1 MDPLSPAP
9 SATRERPPSAGGL
22 VKREKLF
29 ERLSGA
35 GPGGVILVCAPAG
48 SGKSALVH
56 SWVSGEADGR
66 VAWVS
71 VERGERDAQRFWL
84 SVIDGCATVAG
95 DDFVERVTP
104 SPSFRGETAV
114 ERLLSDL
121 ASLEEPMVLVI
132 DDLHEL
138 GSTDALRWLELFLA
152 RLPPQVRVVLATRR
166 DPGLGLHR
174 LRLAD
179 GLTELRGPDLLFSRD
194 ETRQLLEA
202 ANITLSDAGAA
213 LLHERTEGWVA
224 GLRLAAISLAA
235 HADPERFVS
244 EFSGSERAVAGYL
257 LAEVLE
263 RQPKEVR
270 ELLLRTSVLERV
282 SAPLADVLAGGSGSE
297 RILQQ
302 LEDDNAFVTSLDA
315 GRSWFRYHHLF
326 ADLLRLELRRS
337 NPASVDPLHRKAAQ
351 WSEEHGYP
359 VDAIRHAQAAK
370 DWPHAARLLAES
382 SIGLRLDGRQATV
395 HALLAAFPAEVPA
408 ENAELALV
416 FATDRVLD
424 GAFDDAAAYLAA
436 AETAGGAVPPDRRWH
451 LDLERAGM
459 RLSLAR
465 RQGDLE
471 AATEAMQSL
480 EAASKARPASDVAF
494 SNDHRA
500 TALMNL
506 GIAELWS
513 IRLPEAQRHLEEGL
527 TLARRIERPYLEV
540 GSLAHLAMAALLTGC
555 PASVALQRSEEAVA
569 IAETHGWATD
579 PVASAAFAVAG
590 QVLVRL
596 GRFAEAERWLERAED
611 ALHPQEP
618 ATELVLRIS
627 QGLLQM
633 GRGRLDDALAAFR
646 AGEQMQALLAGE
658 HMLTA
663 EVRNRILQIQLR
675 MDQTTAGPAALARV
689 ATLAA
694 DRAGAR
700 ITTAAVHLAEGNPQE
715 AVEELAP
722 AVARQVTAL
731 RPAWAALEA
740 SLFDAAAREQ
750 LGDRRAAEESIE
762 RALDLA
768 EPDGAILPF
777 ALVPVGD
784 LLARHPRHST
794 AHASLLSAILD
805 MLAGSPPEEGAP
817 LLDALSEAELRVLR
831 YLPSNLKAPE
841 IASELYVSPNTVRTH
856 LRHIY
861 AKLDAHTRSEAVSR
875 ARELGLLGPTSIAR

>member
-1 MDPLSPAP
+1 MRRGSYWRRPASRSPTQAWRCCTSGP
-9 SATRERPPSAGGL
+9 RAGSRATAGGDL
-22 VKREKLF
+22 ACGACRPGAVRVGVLWQRARRC
-29 ERLSGA
+29 RLPAGGGA
-35 GPGGVILVCAPAG
+35 GAPA
-48 SGKSALVH
+48 
-56 SWVSGEADGR
+56 
-66 VAWVS
+66 
-71 VERGERDAQRFWL
+71 ERG
-84 SVIDGCATVAG
+84 
-95 DDFVERVTP
+95 
-104 SPSFRGETAV
+104 
-114 ERLLSDL
+114 
-121 ASLEEPMVLVI
+121 
-132 DDLHEL
+132 
-138 GSTDALRWLELFLA
+138 A
-152 RLPPQVRVVLATRR
+152 RA
-166 DPGLGLHR
+166 
-174 LRLAD
+174 
-179 GLTELRGPDLLFSRD
+179 
-194 ETRQLLEA
+194 
-202 ANITLSDAGAA
+202 
-213 LLHERTEGWVA
+213 
-224 GLRLAAISLAA
+224 LAA
-235 HADPERFVS
+235 HI
-244 EFSGSERAVAGYL
+244 RARA
-257 LAEVLE
+257 
-263 RQPKEVR
+263 R
-270 ELLLRTSVLERV
+270 EWPARRR
-282 SAPLADVLAGGSGSE
+282 ARGGSGSE

-337 NPASVDPLHRKAAQ
+337 DPASVDPLHRKAAQ
-351 WSEEHGYP
+351 WYEKHGYP

-416 FATDRVLD
+416 FAADRVLD
-424 GAFDDAAAYLAA
+424 GAFEEAAAYLAA
-436 AETAGGAVPPDRRWH
+436 AETAAGAVTPDRRWH

-480 EAASKARPASDVAF
+480 EAASKARPASDVGF

-513 IRLPEAQRHLEEGL
+513 VRLPEAQRHLEDGL

-611 ALHPQEP
+611 ALHPGEP
-618 ATELVLRIS
+618 GTELVLRIS
-627 QGLLQM
+627 QGLLEM

-675 MDQTTAGPAALARV
+675 MDETAAGPAALARV

-722 AVARQVTAL
+722 VIARRGDGASPGMGSPGGVAVRRRSARSARRQARCRGVDRTSARPRRARRGHPAVRPCPRA
-731 RPAWAALEA
+731 RPA
-740 SLFDAAAREQ
+740 
-750 LGDRRAAEESIE
+750 
-762 RALDLA
+762 
-768 EPDGAILPF
+768 
-777 ALVPVGD
+777 
-784 LLARHPRHST
+784 
-794 AHASLLSAILD
+794 SA
-805 MLAGSPPEEGAP
+805 PPA
-817 LLDALSEAELRVLR
+817 
-831 YLPSNLKAPE
+831 
-841 IASELYVSPNTVRTH
+841 
-856 LRHIY
+856 
-861 AKLDAHTRSEAVSR
+861 
-875 ARELGLLGPTSIAR
+875 